1 MSIFVSHPDI
11 NTEIAPYIT
20 ELIPG
25 VNCLAKINLNYDS
38 ANQSLTTEVVSD
50 EFLDAADKYCED
62 IDLKY
67 FFQSIN
73 VFDELK
79 ANDKWELSEE
89 ELRNDLLRL
98 GDFSAEF
105 SFTISP
111 VKYSLVYIDDNPE
124 TALTRYLDE
133 EFQGEN
139 YEIVCSEII
148 FKPEDGYES
157 LLFDQ
162 RVSSA
167 NIILI
172 DSWLFENRTAANVKF
187 TGEEFKLILKKLFPF
202 IEVIVI
208 TQNGTDSEIRKIAKY
223 DKSLAESASEYYASK
238 LPKIINQAVADIQQ
252 YRLLADLVK
261 ENDTWEEVLK
271 DKVIAT
277 LKGTN
282 TYDKLTKEDIDSLI
296 LAFKEIQESLN
307 G

>member
-1 MSIFVSHPDI
+1 M
-11 NTEIAPYIT
+11 E
-20 ELIPG
+20 
-25 VNCLAKINLNYDS
+25 
-38 ANQSLTTEVVSD
+38 
-50 EFLDAADKYCED
+50 
-62 IDLKY
+62 
-67 FFQSIN
+67 
-73 VFDELK
+73 
-79 ANDKWELSEE
+79 
-89 ELRNDLLRL
+89 
-98 GDFSAEF
+98 
-105 SFTISP
+105 
-111 VKYSLVYIDDNPE
+111 KYSLVYIDDNPE

-133 EFQGEN
+133 EFQSDN

-157 LLFDQ
+157 LLSDQ
-162 RVSSA
+162 RVNSA

-187 TGEEFKLILKKLFPF
+187 TGEEFKLILKKLLPF

-223 DKSLAESASEYYASK
+223 DKSLAGSASEYYSSK
-238 LPKIINQAVADIQQ
+238 LPKIINEAVADIKQ
-252 YRLLADLVK
+252 YRLLADLVRK
-261 ENDTWEEVLK
+261 NDTWEDVLK

-282 TYDKLTKEDIDSLI
+282 TYDKLTKDDIDSLI

>member
-1 MSIFVSHPDI
+1 MD
-11 NTEIAPYIT
+11 
-20 ELIPG
+20 
-25 VNCLAKINLNYDS
+25 
-38 ANQSLTTEVVSD
+38 
-50 EFLDAADKYCED
+50 
-62 IDLKY
+62 
-67 FFQSIN
+67 
-73 VFDELK
+73 
-79 ANDKWELSEE
+79 
-89 ELRNDLLRL
+89 
-98 GDFSAEF
+98 
-105 SFTISP
+105 
-111 VKYSLVYIDDNPE
+111 KYSLVYIDDNPE

-133 EFQGEN
+133 EFQGDN
-139 YEIVCSEII
+139 YEIVFSEII

-157 LLFDQ
+157 LLSDQ

-223 DKSLAESASEYYASK
+223 DKSFTGSASEYYASK

-252 YRLLADLVK
+252 YRLLTDLVK
-261 ENDTWEEVLK
+261 KNDTWEDVLK

-282 TYDKLTKEDIDSLI
+282 TYDKLTTADIDRLI
-296 LAFKEIQESLN
+296 IAFKEIQESLN

>member
-1 MSIFVSHPDI
+1 M
-11 NTEIAPYIT
+11 E
-20 ELIPG
+20 
-25 VNCLAKINLNYDS
+25 
-38 ANQSLTTEVVSD
+38 
-50 EFLDAADKYCED
+50 
-62 IDLKY
+62 
-67 FFQSIN
+67 
-73 VFDELK
+73 
-79 ANDKWELSEE
+79 
-89 ELRNDLLRL
+89 
-98 GDFSAEF
+98 
-105 SFTISP
+105 
-111 VKYSLVYIDDNPE
+111 KYSLVYIDDNPE

-133 EFQGEN
+133 EFQSDN

-157 LLFDQ
+157 LLSDQ

-172 DSWLFENRTAANVKF
+172 DSWLFENRTAADVKF
-187 TGEEFKLILKKLFPF
+187 TGEEFKLILKKLLPF

-223 DKSLAESASEYYASK
+223 DKSLAGSASEYYSSK
-238 LPKIINQAVADIQQ
+238 LPKVINEAVADIKQ
-252 YRLLADLVK
+252 YRLLADLVRK
-261 ENDTWEEVLK
+261 NDTWEDVLK

-282 TYDKLTKEDIDSLI
+282 TYDKLTKDDIDSLI